1 MEHFTRFKHSI
12 ASEWNILLRRSPRFW
27 LHQIGKTFKTLN
39 SKQAKFTCRTVSLL
53 LSTPFK
59 LWDCI
64 FHFLSVCFISLLP
77 TLFLTYPLYK
87 NNNNKINNLRYK
99 FTSLHISSFIS
110 LFKLSVLHPF
120 INHPPSFP
128 ASACFLFFVVAKL
141 DGEPVAHAAKC
152 RWLHLPVIDRVREQA
167 DAIIECPLHPKS
179 TRTEVIHTHL
189 ADVVGMEINHLK
201 KKAHWQR
208 RESRREHCENQC
220 QIENKIGC
228 TH

>member
-1 MEHFTRFKHSI
+1 MQYCKPFAFHS
-12 ASEWNILLRRSPRFW
+12 LQVMGLYFR
-27 LHQIGKTFKTLN
+27 L
-39 SKQAKFTCRTVSLL
+39 
-53 LSTPFK
+53 
-59 LWDCI
+59 
-64 FHFLSVCFISLLP
+64 LSVCFISLLP

-141 DGEPVAHAAKC
+141 NGEPVAHAAKC

-179 TRTEVIHTHL
+179 TRAEVIHTHL

-201 KKAHWQR
+201 KKPQWQR
-208 RESRREHCENQC
+208 RESRREHCENQY
-220 QIENKIGC
+220 QMEIKIGC

>member
-1 MEHFTRFKHSI
+1 MECFTSFKHSVFI
-12 ASEWNILLRRSPRFW
+12 RMKHSSHFW
-27 LHQIGKTFKTLN
+27 LHQTEKTFRTLN

-64 FHFLSVCFISLLP
+64 FHFLSACFISLLP

-128 ASACFLFFVVAKL
+128 ASAWFLFFVVAKL
-141 DGEPVAHAAKC
+141 NGEPVAHAAKC

-201 KKAHWQR
+201 KAAVAKEGQ
-208 RESRREHCENQC
+208 
-220 QIENKIGC
+220 
-228 TH
+228 